1 MRLLREEDMEDF
13 QEEVGVVWDHSKC
26 SSVFSVGFPTYGGVG
41 ENNVLS
47 AGCCFLVW
55 GSKKETDDN

>member
-26 SSVFSVGFPTYGGVG
+26 SSVFSVGFPTYGGVRG
-41 ENNVLS
+41 NNVLS
-47 AGCCFLVW
+47 AGCCFLVFW
-55 GSKKETDDN
+55 V

>member
-26 SSVFSVGFPTYGGVG
+26 SSVFLLVFRRTG
-41 ENNVLS
+41 ELGETTSSLQVVV
-47 AGCCFLVW
+47 FLVW
-55 GSKKETDDN
+55 GSKK